1 MLDESARSLRIVG
14 ASNGA
19 RPGKKQQRFGKLVK
33 EVARLKD
40 AVRAWAQ
47 ARPEI
52 DRGAAECMRL
62 GAEHRAALAD
72 LVRVLDRGYA
82 HRLLT
87 QRERS
92 YLRGMLCETAREVL
106 QASGPDAPDDVKAIY
121 NRHARSDFDAE
132 AAHEEAAQAR
142 MMRSMLEDL
151 GLDLGDADIRSVS
164 ELEEATR
171 ARMDELEREAD
182 ERERAREERAARRKK
197 SARQVAAEARR
208 ETERIQ
214 VSKALQEVY
223 RKLAVALHPDREPDP
238 EERARKTVLMQ
249 QINVAYSQK
258 DLLQLLEL
266 QLRFEQI
273 DEAQIGTL
281 AEDRLDRYNRLLAEQ
296 VAQLKCELL
305 DLEMPWRMQ
314 LDLPPNGRVTPEGS
328 GAALEQDMRAM
339 AGDIAATRRQVEEL
353 ADTRALKAWL
363 RSAMSA
369 GRELRALDALFRR

>member
-1 MLDESARSLRIVG
+1 
-14 ASNGA
+14 
-19 RPGKKQQRFGKLVK
+19 
-33 EVARLKD
+33 
-40 AVRAWAQ
+40 
-47 ARPEI
+47 
-52 DRGAAECMRL
+52 
-62 GAEHRAALAD
+62 
-72 LVRVLDRGYA
+72 
-82 HRLLT
+82 
-87 QRERS
+87 
-92 YLRGMLCETAREVL
+92 
-106 QASGPDAPDDVKAIY
+106 
-121 NRHARSDFDAE
+121 
-132 AAHEEAAQAR
+132 
-142 MMRSMLEDL
+142 
-151 GLDLGDADIRSVS
+151 VS

-171 ARMDELEREAD
+171 ARMAELEREAEQR
-182 ERERAREERAARRKK
+182 ERENEERAARRKK

-296 VAQLKCELL
+296 VTQLKGELAE
-305 DLEMPWRMQ
+305 LELPWRMQ
-314 LDLPPNGRVTPEGS
+314 LDLPPNGRVTPARIR
-328 GAALEQDMRAM
+328 AALEQDLRAM

-363 RSAMSA
+363 RSAMTA
-369 GRELRALDALFRR
+369 GRDLRALDALFRR